1 LVFAAT
7 LVGAPSR
14 LAGAQSA
21 TTVRPL
27 AYTRQVLHNGLVA
40 LFNEDHS
47 SPIVGIGVW
56 YHIGAKDE
64 QPGHTGLAHLCEHM
78 LFEGSPNV
86 PPGQF
91 QAIVKAGG
99 GTSVS
104 WGETSEDRTLYYETV
119 PSNQLETAL

>member
-1 LVFAAT
+1 MHRLRHPARFGALVFAALLVASHST
-7 LVGAPSR
+7 LAS
-14 LAGAQSA
+14 AQSA

-27 AYTRQVLHNGLVA
+27 AYTRQVLPNGLVA
-40 LFNEDHS
+40 LLNEDHS

-64 QPGHTGLAHLCEHM
+64 PQGHTGLAHLCEHM

-99 GTSVS
+99 TPLG
-104 WGETSEDRTLYYETV
+104 R
-119 PSNQLETAL
+119 A

>member
-1 LVFAAT
+1 MHRLRHLPRFEPLVFAAT
-7 LVGAPSR
+7 IFVVAHASHT
-14 LAGAQSA
+14 GAQSA

-27 AYTRQVLHNGLVA
+27 AYTRQVLPNGLVA
-40 LFNEDHS
+40 LLNEDHS

-64 QPGHTGLAHLCEHM
+64 LQGHTGLAHLCEHM

-91 QAIVKAGG
+91 QA
-99 GTSVS
+99 
-104 WGETSEDRTLYYETV
+104 
-119 PSNQLETAL
+119 